1 MELGKRIIKMRE
13 FTTLLLVTVI
23 FLLVGLINPSF
34 LSVENIML
42 CLNGSVVFTL
52 LTAGSAF
59 VIITGEIDV
68 SVGATLGLAAAVAGS
83 MIRSG
88 SSFLIASLVAILIGL
103 IAGLV
108 NGFGVTVLKVP
119 SIIMTLGTNGI
130 IRGIV
135 YLYTGGKWIENI
147 PLWFKSMAQLK
158 IGDITWFYLISLI
171 IVIALTIWMLHTRTG
186 IRFAAVGDN
195 PSGATLL
202 GISVFKTK
210 MLAYALCGVFAAIA
224 GVLVASRTGFI
235 TPATGNGYEMKAIA
249 ACVLGGVSLTGGT
262 GSLIGASLG
271 AIIMASIGRILV
283 FLQFPSDYDNMI
295 TGLLLITIVVLDG
308 VYQMRSEEK
317 SRRERLDAKFLVDAP
332 KEG

>member
-52 LTAGSAF
+52 LAAGSAF

-68 SVGATLGLAAAVAGS
+68 SVGATLGLVAAVAGS

-103 IAGLV
+103 IAGLM

-147 PLWFKSMAQLK
+147 PLWFK
-158 IGDITWFYLISLI
+158 
-171 IVIALTIWMLHTRTG
+171 
-186 IRFAAVGDN
+186 
-195 PSGATLL
+195 
-202 GISVFKTK
+202 
-210 MLAYALCGVFAAIA
+210 
-224 GVLVASRTGFI
+224 
-235 TPATGNGYEMKAIA
+235 
-249 ACVLGGVSLTGGT
+249 
-262 GSLIGASLG
+262 
-271 AIIMASIGRILV
+271 
-283 FLQFPSDYDNMI
+283 
-295 TGLLLITIVVLDG
+295 
-308 VYQMRSEEK
+308 
-317 SRRERLDAKFLVDAP
+317 
-332 KEG
+332 